1 MLKRAL
7 TLHGRKRKA
16 TDDAGAEPRS
26 ARPKCQLNLKESPL
40 MRWAAKKVGQG
51 NPASL
56 FQEVA
61 QACIEETAAAS
72 GGSSGL
78 QLVTESCSIA
88 ESCRHVFMCCCR
100 LRFAT

>member
-1 MLKRAL
+1 
-7 TLHGRKRKA
+7 
-16 TDDAGAEPRS
+16 
-26 ARPKCQLNLKESPL
+26 

-72 GGSSGL
+72 GGSSGS
-78 QLVTESCSIA
+78 QMVTERCSIA
-88 ESCRHVFMCCCR
+88 ESCRHVFVCCCNAGFV
-100 LRFAT
+100 LRPRHQMGFSARQSGQESLQS